1 MPDIKNMSDDA
12 LFSVR
17 DRLCGMIKFLS
28 PYSKEFYEI
37 TNEYNDVCH
46 ELFVR
51 GLAED
56 TE

>member
-1 MPDIKNMSDDA
+1 MLDVKTLSDDA

-28 PYSKEFYEI
+28 PYSKEFYEV

-56 TE
+56 IE